1 MEVSGR
7 KKKSKTLER
16 IHRWKRSSGVTEEDA
31 RNNAIDA
38 TCVFLPCILSWLQLC
53 CICEHIVKHI
63 EPHWVMYECLD
74 LCSPGFTCHLS
85 IYHCPLMAPP
95 PFFLTCQRQG
105 MTGDKA
111 RVTDI
116 DRTAIPSVRHGQ
128 GAASPCVTLSDRV
141 EPCAWGGVM
150 QLPDRRP
157 AQQRW
162 LYLCFTYMHTKH
174 CF

>member
-1 MEVSGR
+1 M
-7 KKKSKTLER
+7 
-16 IHRWKRSSGVTEEDA
+16 TEEDA

-95 PFFLTCQRQG
+95 PLFLNLPASG
-105 MTGDKA
+105 H
-111 RVTDI
+111 
-116 DRTAIPSVRHGQ
+116 DRGQ
-128 GAASPCVTLSDRV
+128 SQSDR
-141 EPCAWGGVM
+141 
-150 QLPDRRP
+150 
-157 AQQRW
+157 
-162 LYLCFTYMHTKH
+162 H
-174 CF
+174 